1 MTTSRILCALVALVA
16 LVASLAF
23 APSTDAPVAGTTE
36 AVLVTAPAPSS
47 SSPVAPAPVPTT
59 AEAGASL
66 ALAAGAVLAAMTR
79 RREADASPEA
89 YGTTTADVWA
99 AIEATVKTIPG
110 YFEGHCAG
118 RSATGDGST
127 VWRWGKACPD
137 AAAVLDALLDVIWM
151 KYDGCPNLIP
161 GCKAYKAAI
170 PGTIDLRQVRNL
182 TDDTLVRWVN
192 PGHGYQ
198 YPTVEGVEGEYTDF
212 TTLIVGPEAGR
223 TVVYTFHPGNP
234 IKPSQISADTDVSAV
249 TTIAALKTAY
259 PEIKWMK
266 VAHTA

>member
-1 MTTSRILCALVALVA
+1 MTTKQLICTLAVLFLAACST
-16 LVASLAF
+16 ASSA
-23 APSTDAPVAGTTE
+23 ADVPAGTTT

-89 YGTTTADVWA
+89 YGTTTAEVWA
-99 AIEATVKTIPG
+99 AIEATVNTVPG

-127 VWRWGKACPD
+127 CWRWGKACPD

-151 KYDGCPNLIP
+151 KYDGCPNLIS

-170 PGTIDLRQVRNL
+170 PGTIDLRQVSDL
-182 TDDTLVRWVN
+182 ADDTLVRWVN

-212 TTLIVGPEAGR
+212 TTLIVGPEAGVN
-223 TVVYTFHPGNP
+223 VVYTFHPGNP
-234 IKPSQISADTDVSAV
+234 IRPSQISADAD
-249 TTIAALKTAY
+249 TTNITSIAALKAAY
-259 PEIKWMK
+259 PEIEWVK